1 MRYSGS
7 VWKVVIMSSW
17 MENSLPLAGSRA
29 SEGPGEDTLEHMLT
43 CGEFGGTVMT
53 YRLGPVRCGMV
64 QCEETGTRVGST
76 RVPAGYVVPIVSS
89 QACHLE
95 MDFAIT

>member
-1 MRYSGS
+1 
-7 VWKVVIMSSW
+7 MSSW

-43 CGEFGGTVMT
+43 CGEFGGTIMT

-64 QCEETGTRVGST
+64 QCEEAGTWDGST